1 MYQTS
6 EQCIVLC
13 EHSLSRGNECRCTGS
28 IMYQV
33 RTSWRIFGRRLI
45 LCPRSHCIP
54 SKGSRRLLRSL
65 SDYQHLAKVV
75 PACKPLPLL
84 SSLWDVLWS
93 AILSLSEW
101 ASERASK
108 QASKQQKQEKEE
120 KETRNHKER
129 SGRRRRREEEE
140 EEEKRGTKKEQRKNR
155 KRKKENLRTAKTRT
169 AF

>member
-93 AILSLSEW
+93 AILSLSER

-108 QASKQQKQEKEE
+108 QTNNRNKKKKRKEE
-120 KETRNHKER
+120 EEETRNHKER
-129 SGRRRRREEEE
+129 SGRRRRRK
-140 EEEKRGTKKEQRKNR
+140 KRNKERTKKK
-155 KRKKENLRTAKTRT
+155 
-169 AF
+169 